1 MSTKVKDIASLGEVQ
16 MALKSTIKNLSSM
29 KERDEWKNYQNYINS
44 LVLNGIIE
52 LIHTNLK
59 HLHSF
64 LDPTQPPFTKVKLLL
79 EDKKVV
85 FYPEFKDSGS
95 GKSIKNIITHWI
107 NSFIYLST
115 LFRQRI
121 DTSMGDYMVEVLD
134 SNMIQHQV
142 FLIYNEVNELS
153 KESDNKLTSFG
164 DFKFLWEKDFE
175 ESFKQFLSENTQI
188 PEKTPEELERQ
199 EKVEKIFN
207 DKNPNPITKNIE
219 EYTPAKE
226 VFDDKINE
234 FKDKLKKVRNM
245 EKEVQVRW
253 IMVDFSEFQEELCRI
268 IETWIQ
274 KYKEFLQNNSR
285 SKLANINSFMER
297 IEKGI
302 ENKPKETTTEEDKKK
317 FFTLLENIRDMDLLF
332 PKIVELIPGIKG
344 ELDILKKHTKSE
356 NDDDPYDIEDKNVDS
371 EEQR

>member
-1 MSTKVKDIASLGEVQ
+1 MNTEFESNFDAKHTVMSTKVKDISSLGEVQ

-29 KERDEWKNYQNYINS
+29 KEKDEWKNYQNYINS
-44 LVLNGIIE
+44 LVLNGLIE
-52 LIHTNLK
+52 LIYTNLK

-64 LDPTQPPFTKVKLLL
+64 LDPTLPPFTKVKLLL

-121 DTSMGDYMVEVLD
+121 DISMGDYMVEVLD
-134 SNMIQHQV
+134 SNVIQQQV

-164 DFKFLWEKDFE
+164 DFKFLWEKDFQ

-285 SKLANINSFMER
+285 SKLANINSFMDR

-317 FFTLLENIRDMDLLF
+317 FFTLLENIRDMD
-332 PKIVELIPGIKG
+332 
-344 ELDILKKHTKSE
+344 
-356 NDDDPYDIEDKNVDS
+356 
-371 EEQR
+371 